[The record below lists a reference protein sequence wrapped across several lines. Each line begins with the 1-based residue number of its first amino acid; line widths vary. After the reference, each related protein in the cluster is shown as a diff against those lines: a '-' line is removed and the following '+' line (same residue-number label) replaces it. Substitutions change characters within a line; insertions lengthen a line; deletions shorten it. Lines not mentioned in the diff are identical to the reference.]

1 VSLSDQQR
9 EQYSRHLSLPQIG
22 EAGQE
27 KLFAARVIL
36 IGAGGL
42 GSPAAFYLAAA
53 GVGTLGIVD
62 HDLVELSN
70 LQRQILHT
78 AADLGRNKTASA
90 ADRLRAIN
98 TDVRVE
104 THAVRLTP
112 GNAAELLRPWDF
124 VIDATDN
131 FESKFL
137 IADACHAVKRPYSHG
152 GITRFFGQALTVLPG
167 ATACYRCVFSGAPP
181 WDESDAHPAGPL
193 GTVPAVIGAIQATEA
208 VKFLLNM
215 GDLLTNRLL
224 TYDALRMRFRE
235 VAVKQ
240 NPACSLC
247 GSGR

>member
-1 VSLSDQQR
+1 MSLSAEQR
-9 EQYSRHLSLPQIG
+9 ERYSRHLSLSQIG

-27 KLFAARVIL
+27 KLFAARVVL

-70 LQRQILHT
+70 LQRQILHA

-90 ADRLRAIN
+90 TDKLTAIN
-98 TDVRVE
+98 PDLKVE
-104 THAVRLTP
+104 PYTVRLTA
-112 GNAAELLRPWDF
+112 GNAAGLLSPWDF

-167 ATACYRCVFSGAPP
+167 ATACYRCVFSAAPP
-181 WDESDAHPAGPL
+181 WNESDSQPAGPL
-193 GTVPAVIGAIQATEA
+193 GAVPGVIGAIQATEA
-208 VKFLLNM
+208 LKYLLNM

-224 TYDALRMRFRE
+224 TYDALKMKFRE
-235 VAVKQ
+235 VAVRR

-247 GSGR
+247 GAGW